1 MPAVVIRYLYFRT
14 IEVVGAAAVLEF
26 QAIPHLADHR
36 LPAGAFSTNT
46 PTNGKARLR
55 KPGLWKA
62 AVYIRPQPYR
72 VGI

>member
-1 MPAVVIRYLYFRT
+1 MPKPVMPVS
-14 IEVVGAAAVLEF
+14 IEVVGAAAVLES

-36 LPAGAFSTNT
+36 FSAGVFSTNT
-46 PTNGKARLR
+46 PTNGKAPDWGSRAS
-55 KPGLWKA
+55 GKA